1 MTLHTLRLRAPL
13 RAPIEPTR
21 VYQDRSLA
29 YVLWLLLFLVFAPMI
44 GVHVAFVLFPDAVQA
59 QTVQHKASLSG
70 KHS

>member
-1 MTLHTLRLRAPL
+1 MTLHTLRLRAPQ
-13 RAPIEPTR
+13 RAPVKPTR
-21 VYQDRSLA
+21 VDQDRSLA

-44 GVHVAFVLFPDAVQA
+44 GVHVAFALFPDALQA

>member
-1 MTLHTLRLRAPL
+1 MTLHTLRLRAP
-13 RAPIEPTR
+13 AEPTR

-44 GVHVAFVLFPDAVQA
+44 GVHVAFVLFPNPAEA
-59 QTVQHKASLSG
+59 QTVQDKGGLHA

>member
-1 MTLHTLRLRAPL
+1 MTLHSLRLRAPL
-13 RAPIEPTR
+13 RVPIAPTR

-44 GVHVAFVLFPDAVQA
+44 SVHVAFALFPNAVQT

>member
-1 MTLHTLRLRAPL
+1 MTFHTLRLRAPL

-44 GVHVAFVLFPDAVQA
+44 GVHVAFVLLPDAVQA
-59 QTVQHKASLSG
+59 QTVQHKASLRG
-70 KHS
+70 QHS

>member
-13 RAPIEPTR
+13 RAPIEPTH
-21 VYQDRSLA
+21 VSQDRSLA

-44 GVHVAFVLFPDAVQA
+44 GVHVAFALFPDAVQA
-59 QTVQHKASLSG
+59 QTVQHTASLSG

>member
-1 MTLHTLRLRAPL
+1 MTPHSLRLRAPL

-29 YVLWLLLFLVFAPMI
+29 YVLWMLLFLVFAPMI

-59 QTVQHKASLSG
+59 QTVQHKADPIG

>member
-44 GVHVAFVLFPDAVQA
+44 GVHVAFVLFPETAEAQAVQG
-59 QTVQHKASLSG
+59 SLPG
-70 KHS
+70 KHG

>member
-13 RAPIEPTR
+13 RAPTEPTR

-29 YVLWLLLFLVFAPMI
+29 YVLWLLMFLVFAPMI
-44 GVHVAFVLFPDAVQA
+44 GVHVAFVLFPDAGQA
-59 QTVQHKASLSG
+59 HIVQHKAGLSG